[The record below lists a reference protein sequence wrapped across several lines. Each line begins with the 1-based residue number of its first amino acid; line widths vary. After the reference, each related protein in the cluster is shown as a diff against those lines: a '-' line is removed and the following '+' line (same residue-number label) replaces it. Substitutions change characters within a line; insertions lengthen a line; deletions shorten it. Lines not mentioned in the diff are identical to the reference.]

1 VSFAPFP
8 SPRDGEALLALAS
21 RSPARV
27 ASFAMAQLSA
37 VLFDI
42 DDTLCATT
50 EFAKLARR
58 NAIEAMVEAGLKA
71 PVDEVMAELEEVIA
85 EFSSNYEHHFDKL
98 LLRLGPQAYEHR
110 NRALVVAAGIAAYHD
125 TKFRKL
131 GTFPGVQKLFADMKR
146 ARLRLGV
153 ITHGLEVK
161 QAEKLVRLDLV
172 KYLDPEAIF
181 ISDQVGIN
189 KPNPKLYAH
198 ALRRMGLAAAQVMY
212 VGDNPSHDVA
222 PPKSLGMIAVW
233 ADFST
238 KHPAGSVEPDHR
250 IHSFDELRTILRERY
265 AVKV

>member
-1 VSFAPFP
+1 MPP
-8 SPRDGEALLALAS
+8 LA
-21 RSPARV
+21 
-27 ASFAMAQLSA
+27 A

-58 NAIEAMVEAGLKA
+58 NAIEAMVDAGLKA
-71 PVDEVMAELEEVIA
+71 PVDDVLAELDEVIA
-85 EFSSNYEHHFDKL
+85 EFTSNYEHHFDKL

-131 GTFPGVQKLFADMKR
+131 GPYPGVQKLFADMKR
-146 ARLRLGV
+146 SRLRLGI

-198 ALRRMGLAAAQVMY
+198 ALRRMGLAANQVMY
-212 VGDNPSHDVA
+212 VGDNPAHDVV

-233 ADFST
+233 ADFSA
-238 KHPAGSVEPDHR
+238 KHPPADIEPDHR
-250 IHSFDELRTILRERY
+250 ITSFDELRVILRERY
-265 AVKV
+265 KVKI

>member
-1 VSFAPFP
+1 MPQP
-8 SPRDGEALLALAS
+8 SAI
-21 RSPARV
+21 
-27 ASFAMAQLSA
+27 
-37 VLFDI
+37 LFDI

-58 NAIEAMVEAGLKA
+58 NAILAMTEAGLKG
-71 PVDEVMAELEEVIA
+71 PVDDLIAELDEVIG
-85 EFSSNYEHHFDKL
+85 EFTSNYEHHFDKL

-131 GTFPGVQKLFADMKR
+131 GPFPGVQKLFADLKR

-172 KYLDPEAIF
+172 KYLDPDAIF

-198 ALRRMGLAAAQVMY
+198 ALRNLGLAPGQAMY
-212 VGDNPSHDVA
+212 VGDNPAHDVA

-233 ADFST
+233 ADFES
-238 KHPAGSVEPDHR
+238 KHSPCDVAPDHR
-250 IHSFDELRTILRERY
+250 IQSFDELREVLRKHY
-265 AVKV
+265 GIKV

>member
-1 VSFAPFP
+1 MAP
-8 SPRDGEALLALAS
+8 
-21 RSPARV
+21 
-27 ASFAMAQLSA
+27 LSA

-58 NAIEAMVEAGLKA
+58 NAVEAMVAAGLKA
-71 PVDEVMAELEEVIA
+71 PLESVLAELDEVIA
-85 EFSSNYEHHFDKL
+85 EFTSNYEHHFDKL
-98 LLRLGPQAYEHR
+98 LLRLGPQAFEHR

-131 GTFPGVQKLFADMKR
+131 GPYPGVQKLFADLKR
-146 ARLRLGV
+146 ARLRLGI

-198 ALRRMGLAAAQVMY
+198 ALRKMGLSAEQVMY
-212 VGDNPSHDVA
+212 VGDNPAHDVS

-233 ADFST
+233 ANFAA
-238 KHPAGSVEPDHR
+238 KHPPCEIEPDHT
-250 IHSFDELRTILRERY
+250 ITAFDELRVILRERY
-265 AVKV
+265 GVKL

>member
-1 VSFAPFP
+1 M
-8 SPRDGEALLALAS
+8 
-21 RSPARV
+21 RS
-27 ASFAMAQLSA
+27 LSA

-58 NAIEAMVEAGLKA
+58 NAVEAMVEAGLKA
-71 PVDEVMAELEEVIA
+71 PVEHVLGELEEVIA

-98 LLRLGPQAYEHR
+98 LLRLGPQAFEYR

-131 GTFPGVQKLFADMKR
+131 GPYPGVQKLFADLKR

-181 ISDQVGIN
+181 ISDQIGIN

-198 ALRRMGLAAAQVMY
+198 ALRKMGLAPQQVMY
-212 VGDNPSHDVA
+212 VGDNPAHDVA

-233 ADFST
+233 ADFGS
-238 KHPAGSVEPDHR
+238 KHSPCEIAPDHTIR
-250 IHSFDELRTILRERY
+250 GFDELRAVLREHY
-265 AVKV
+265 AIKL